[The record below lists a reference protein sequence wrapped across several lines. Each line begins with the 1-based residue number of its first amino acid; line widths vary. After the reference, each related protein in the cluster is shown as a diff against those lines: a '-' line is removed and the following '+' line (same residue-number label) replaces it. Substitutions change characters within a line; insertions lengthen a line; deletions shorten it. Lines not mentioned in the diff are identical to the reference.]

1 VQLAKTEA
9 REEISRASKGA
20 GMLAGAGVA
29 GWIALLLLSL
39 ALAAWLDEAVHP
51 AVALLIVGAIWVIA
65 AAVLGATGRKQL
77 QMRPLPQTVETL
89 KEDVQW
95 AKQQMS

>member
-1 VQLAKTEA
+1 
-9 REEISRASKGA
+9 
-20 GMLAGAGVA
+20 
-29 GWIALLLLSL
+29 
-39 ALAAWLDEAVHP
+39 
-51 AVALLIVGAIWVIA
+51 VALLIVGAIWVIA